1 MDGFGAATTRCAPW
15 LLCRKVTAM
24 TEQVGVRELRDQLSN
39 YLDRVRHGE
48 QIEVTDRGRPVAML
62 IPLPDDRRELAELI
76 ASGAVTPAKQPWRP
90 GRPRVAMPPGEPSLS
105 EVLDELRAD
114 ER

>member
-1 MDGFGAATTRCAPW
+1 
-15 LLCRKVTAM
+15 M
-24 TEQVGVRELRDQLSN
+24 TEQVGVRELRDQLSK

-62 IPLPDDRRELAELI
+62 IPLPDDRRALAELI
-76 ASGAVTPAKQPWRP
+76 ESGAVTPAAHPWQPREL
-90 GRPRVAMPPGEPSLS
+90 VQVPSGAPNASDALA
-105 EVLDELRAD
+105 ELRSD

>member
-1 MDGFGAATTRCAPW
+1 MA
-15 LLCRKVTAM
+15 
-24 TEQVGVRELRDQLSN
+24 EQVGVRELRDQLSS

-48 QIEVTDRGRPVAML
+48 QIEVTDRGRPIAML

-76 ASGAVTPAKQPWRP
+76 ASGTVTPAKHPWRP
-90 GRPRVAMPPGEPSLS
+90 GRPRVAVRPGEPPLS
-105 EVLDELRAD
+105 DVLDELRAG